1 MKPESSAASWLKF
14 FSAAG
19 IPRDEAENYAVTFSK
34 NQIQLD
40 MLPDIKKEYLK
51 DMGITLMGH
60 IIAILRHAKAVYADE
75 LKKTELSSS
84 QKQPTSSGSKVKP
97 VSGSKD
103 SKAVNKTDTETQQV
117 SLKRKSA
124 VVQMKSGDES
134 KNKVRKKLCD
144 SSDDVFATANPTVKL
159 VEPPTRNMNSD
170 LAPEDY
176 KKGVFRRLGVEVSNP
191 ESSTTA
197 NGTSESVFAR
207 LGDKSLPK
215 VSKEITAANPGPV
228 KRVVASKVIN
238 KPPATKSIIRSRLD
252 YKQQRVLVSPS
263 YMDGVPEDREIL
275 LSPTYMDGIREERGI
290 IVSPTYMDGT
300 REERDI
306 LSRLNNNHI
315 MERRN
320 IKARLGKTSLETH
333 NSGTKMPGAVK
344 KVSFGSVYQKLI
356 PSEKKPAVRS
366 GRITVDF
373 SSQKGSIGLSTGVFS
388 RLGKSFY

>member
-1 MKPESSAASWLKF
+1 MKPNITSWLKF

-19 IPRDEAENYAVTFSK
+19 IPREEAENYAVTFSK

-40 MLPDIKKEYLK
+40 MLPEIKKEYLK

-84 QKQPTSSGSKVKP
+84 QKQTTSSVSKTKP
-97 VSGSKD
+97 VSASKD
-103 SKAVNKTDTETQQV
+103 SKAVSKTDNESQQV

-144 SSDDVFATANPTVKL
+144 SSDDVFAAAKSNVKL
-159 VEPPTRNMNSD
+159 ADAPTRNINND
-170 LAPEDY
+170 VVPDDY
-176 KKGVFRRLGVEVSNP
+176 KKGVFRRLGVEVLNP
-191 ESSTTA
+191 ESSTA

-207 LGDKSLPK
+207 LGDKSLPQA
-215 VSKEITAANPGPV
+215 SKEVTISVNPGPV
-228 KRVVASKVIN
+228 KRLVASKVMN
-238 KPPATKSIIRSRLD
+238 KPAGTKSIIRSRLD
-252 YKQQRVLVSPS
+252 HKRQRVLVSPS
-263 YMDGVPEDREIL
+263 YMDAIPEEREIL
-275 LSPTYMDGIREERGI
+275 VSPTYMDSTREERGI
-290 IVSPTYMDGT
+290 IVSPTYMDGG

-320 IKARLGKTSLETH
+320 IKARLGKTSLESH
-333 NSGTKMPGAVK
+333 SGSKLSGGVK

-356 PSEKKPAVRS
+356 PCEKKPAVRS
-366 GRITVDF
+366 GRINVDF
-373 SSQKGSIGLSTGVFS
+373 GAQKGSIGLSTGVFS

>member
-1 MKPESSAASWLKF
+1 MKPTITSWLKF

-40 MLPDIKKEYLK
+40 MLPEIKKEYLK

-75 LKKTELSSS
+75 LKKTELSS
-84 QKQPTSSGSKVKP
+84 QKQTTPSGSKVKP
-97 VSGSKD
+97 VSASKE
-103 SKAVNKTDTETQQV
+103 SKAASKSDSETQQV
-117 SLKRKSA
+117 NLKRKSA
-124 VVQMKSGDES
+124 VVQMKSSDES

-159 VEPPTRNMNSD
+159 VDPPTRNINNDISPD
-170 LAPEDY
+170 DY

-191 ESSTTA
+191 ESSTNA

-215 VSKEITAANPGPV
+215 VSKEVTSVKPV
-228 KRVVASKVIN
+228 KRLVASKVMN
-238 KPPATKSIIRSRLD
+238 KPVSTKSIIRSRLD
-252 YKQQRVLVSPS
+252 YKHQQVLVSPS
-263 YMDGVPEDREIL
+263 YMNRVPEDREVL
-275 LSPTYMDGIREERGI
+275 VSPTYMDGTREERGI
-290 IVSPTYMDGT
+290 IVSPTYMDGA

-320 IKARLGKTSLETH
+320 IKARLGKTSLESH
-333 NSGTKMPGAVK
+333 SGSKLPGSVK

-356 PSEKKPAVRS
+356 PSEKKPALRS
-366 GRITVDF
+366 ARINVDF

-388 RLGKSFY
+388 RLGNNFY